1 MPFVDH
7 DGLRFY
13 YETAGPPTAPPL
25 LIISGLGDYTAKCA
39 WQMPALAEEFFVM
52 TFDNRG
58 AGRSAAPAGRYP
70 LRAMADDAAA
80 ILSAVG
86 IASAHVFGFS
96 MGGMIALNLALR
108 HSARVRRLVLGCTTA
123 GGRLFAHPS
132 QQVLAA
138 LTMPPASGDRR
149 RDFYDGLWTSLGDRC
164 RAENI
169 AVVEQLA
176 EMAIANPQS
185 PQAYAGQLEA
195 IATHNVA
202 GRLGEIRAP
211 TLVLHGTADRLI
223 PPENGRLL
231 ADHIPGARLIL
242 YPDAGHLF
250 FIEEADAV
258 NRDIR
263 QFLGEDSDTPQ

>member
-13 YETAGPPTAPPL
+13 YETAGRPTDPPL

-39 WQMPALAEEFFVM
+39 WQMATLAEEFYVI

-58 AGRSAAPAGRYP
+58 AGRSATPAGRYP
-70 LRAMADDAAA
+70 LRVMADDAAA
-80 ILSAVG
+80 VLSAAG
-86 IASAHVFGFS
+86 LGSAHVFGFS

-108 HSARVRRLVLGCTTA
+108 HPARVRRLVLGCTTA
-123 GGRLFAHPS
+123 GGRLFVHPDHE
-132 QQVLAA
+132 VLAA
-138 LTMPPASGDRR
+138 LTMQPTSGDRR

-164 RAENI
+164 RTENV
-169 AVVEQLA
+169 AVVDQLA
-176 EMAIANPQS
+176 ELAVANPQS
-185 PQAYAGQLEA
+185 PQAYADQLAA

-202 GRLGEIRAP
+202 GRLEEIRAP
-211 TLVLHGTADRLI
+211 TLVLHGAADRLI
-223 PPENGRLL
+223 PVENARLL

-250 FIEEADAV
+250 FIEEAAAV
-258 NRDIR
+258 NCHIRD
-263 QFLGEDSDTPQ
+263 FLCEDSGKPE